1 LLIWNA
7 VDGFQISQNKEL
19 IAINIPYQLTYF
31 RNGKPELRSNVV
43 VGKVM
48 NQTVIFSAKNIVF
61 SLIGIY
67 RKHSKQ
73 RNSSPEKKNAN
84 YLEEHDM
91 EWHGDYVRQKPGPKN
106 SLGLIK
112 FLFPIECDLFIR
124 HPAKSL
130 FIEKIEPSVTAVRVE
145 KPVELA
151 KF

>member
-1 LLIWNA
+1 MNIPVGKRIKTIIVNMERCRW
-7 VDGFQISQNKEL
+7 ISNITKSKEL

-67 RKHSKQ
+67 RKHSRQ

-91 EWHGDYVRQKPGPKN
+91 EWHGDYVRQKP
-106 SLGLIK
+106 
-112 FLFPIECDLFIR
+112 DLKT
-124 HPAKSL
+124 HWD
-130 FIEKIEPSVTAVRVE
+130 
-145 KPVELA
+145 
-151 KF
+151 